1 MKRIWICGASGLA
14 REALD
19 LIAAIND
26 IDNTWQACGFIVDEN
41 IDGPNFVKD
50 LPVLKGFTVLAN
62 NPDDQVFVAVGSSR
76 AREGIVQRLSLA
88 CKNRHATLIHP
99 RATIGRDVVIG
110 NGTMISA
117 GAILTTDIKIGN
129 HVHINLACTIG
140 HDTSI
145 EDFASLNPRVSLSG
159 NTKIGRGV
167 ELGTG
172 AVVIPKHEIGDWS
185 VVGAGAVVTRSLS
198 DRVTAVGVPAQVI
211 KKK

>member
-1 MKRIWICGASGLA
+1 MKRVWICGASGLA

-19 LIAAIND
+19 LITAVND
-26 IDNTWQACGFIVDEN
+26 IAHTWHVCGFIVDEN
-41 IDGPNFVKD
+41 IDAPNLVKG

-76 AREGIVQRLSLA
+76 AREGIVQRLSMA
-88 CKNRHATLIHP
+88 CKNRYATLIHP

-117 GAILTTDIKIGN
+117 GAILTTDIKVGN

-140 HDTSI
+140 HDTII
-145 EDFASLNPRVSLSG
+145 EDYASLNPRVSLSG
-159 NTKIGRGV
+159 NTRIGRGV

-172 AVVIPKHEIGDWS
+172 AVVIPKHKIGDWS
-185 VVGAGAVVTRSLS
+185 VVGAGAVVTKSLS
-198 DRVTAVGVPAQVI
+198 DCVTAVGVPAQVI
-211 KKK
+211 KTR